1 MVVKKFPKQSQPAV
15 MPAKPQKLVVV
26 HPATVL
32 GVNVAETKREEKKEA
47 DEEALVQQEDQLIES
62 LQDGTYFDNMPEETK
77 DPETPEVSEAGE
89 TPEENAA
96 VPEDE
101 EQAVEPEGEAAAP
114 SDKKET
120 AKEKF
125 EHVMDWLTAD
135 QMRLT
140 IILTAF
146 CMICWMVVKLIKK

>member
-1 MVVKKFPKQSQPAV
+1 MVVKKFPKQPQPAV
-15 MPAKPQKLVVV
+15 MPAKSQKLVVV

-32 GVNVAETKREEKKEA
+32 GVNVAETKREEQKEA
-47 DEEALVQQEDQLIES
+47 DEEALVQQEEELIES
-62 LQDGTYFDNMPEETK
+62 LQDGTYFDNMPEGEE
-77 DPETPEVSEAGE
+77 PETPEVGEAGE
-89 TPEENAA
+89 EPEVNADE
-96 VPEDE
+96 PEKE
-101 EQAVEPEGEAAAP
+101 EQAAEPEGEAAAP

-125 EHVMDWLTAD
+125 ERAMDWLTAD

-140 IILTAF
+140 IILTVF